1 MKKKCNPF
9 SFLYVY
15 CEELIKKHKKKEIM
29 KKLTF
34 LLAGFLMYG
43 TTTSAQAVRDRNV
56 IPLAVNLNQ
65 VLRMSITNGGNIEF
79 TFNSIDD
86 YRLGLSG
93 DAATSTSAN
102 PASSNPMY
110 VSDFTIASS
119 TRWELTYGSEQ
130 ATFIGT
136 DNVGN
141 TLALDNVGFTIV
153 NSGVHLFGAANEILS
168 VPTAD
173 ATTGT
178 ALQAFP
184 IVLMTDAANALS
196 ANAGDVADN
205 AFQLVWRAGTAE
217 AFTVNAMNA
226 TKLLDQSP
234 SPTPDRYVTNVLFEL
249 ASL

>member
-1 MKKKCNPF
+1 
-9 SFLYVY
+9 
-15 CEELIKKHKKKEIM
+15 M

-34 LLAGFLMYG
+34 LLAGFLLYG
-43 TTTSAQAVRDRNV
+43 STTSAQAVRDRNV

-102 PASSNPMY
+102 PATSNPMY
-110 VSDFTIASS
+110 ISDFTIASS
-119 TRWELTYGSEQ
+119 TRWELSYGSEE

-136 DNVGN
+136 DNPLN
-141 TLALDNVGFTIV
+141 TLALNNVGFELNET
-153 NSGVHLFGAANEILS
+153 GAHDYVTHFLS
-168 VPTAD
+168 VPTTDGAD
-173 ATTGT
+173 VA
-178 ALQAFP
+178 ALEVFP
-184 IVLMTDAANALS
+184 VVLLTDAGLAD
-196 ANAGDVADN
+196 ANAGDVTDN
-205 AFQLVWRAGTAE
+205 AFNIEWRCGTVE
-217 AFTVNAMNA
+217 IGGAFPMNPISI
-226 TKLLDQSP
+226 LDQIP